1 MNYWTAAQVRMLLL
15 LSSEFN
21 ALSAAKRAGGAC
33 QNKCVIYDFFKDIIQ
48 FYKTLKVEVILY
60 EKEGN
65 GNEKRKK
72 EERKS
77 DR

>member
-1 MNYWTAAQVRMLLL
+1 MNYWTSAQVRMLLL

-33 QNKCVIYDFFKDIIQ
+33 QNKFVIYDFFKDIII
-48 FYKTLKVEVILY
+48 FFKTLKVEVILY